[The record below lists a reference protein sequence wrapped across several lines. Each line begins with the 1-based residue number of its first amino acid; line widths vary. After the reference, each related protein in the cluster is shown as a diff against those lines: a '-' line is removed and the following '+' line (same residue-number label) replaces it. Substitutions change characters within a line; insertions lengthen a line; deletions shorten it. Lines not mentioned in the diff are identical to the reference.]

1 MICATS
7 ADVMAGT
14 LAATLNM
21 RMRDVLLHGRVIR
34 SWIRRIEEMP
44 KSLAL
49 SASSI
54 LLIQKE
60 ISCLV

>member
-1 MICATS
+1 MICATN

-21 RMRDVLLHGRVIR
+21 RMRDVLLHGRVIN
-34 SWIRRIEEMP
+34 WIRRIEEMP